1 MQKQNENTMPINE
14 NKSNQ
19 PNDNGKKKGGFL
31 GKFVI
36 ALLIILLCCAV
47 LMGIWRVSR
56 GKMSY
61 DDWDEVLS
69 YVDHSSYNDGDFI
82 LWQGDGEAYFLEEDW
97 DDSKQVTL
105 TDEYQAKLDE
115 LEALNDSGNLTPND
129 YQEKIDEINDWYET
143 ESADIEEEKIMK
155 NYDFNTAQGVFDQKQ
170 IVDSITSSADSIDH
184 IKINAVNSEVV
195 FENSDDNQVTI
206 TIEAQNNGK
215 GRIRY
220 ALEQENNSISFTEK
234 KSKGQFV
241 VRVTVPKKTFDSI
254 NLNNVAA
261 NIDVDHLNCKKLTV
275 NSVSGNIDVSGE
287 AQTLKMNTV
296 SGNLTA
302 DIAPA
307 KTIDINSVSGNIS
320 IKQYAAMPETSIST
334 VSGNVELL
342 YGANASFTVDA
353 KTVKP
358 FEALLENGT
367 NVVGTGDG
375 KVKINS
381 TSGAIKLVLDDTI
394 RDQQTEDKAVT
405 DSSVATAS
413 QKSS

>member
-115 LEALNDSGNLTPND
+115 LEALNDAGDLTPND
-129 YQEKIDEINDWYET
+129 YQEKIDEINDWYEI
-143 ESADIEEEKIMK
+143 ESADIEEEKIMQ

-170 IVDSITSSADSIDH
+170 IVDSITSSADSIDR
-184 IKINAVNSEVV
+184 IKINAVNSKVV

-234 KSKGQFV
+234 KSRGQFI
-241 VRVTVPKKTFDSI
+241 VRVAVPKKTFDRI
-254 NLNNVAA
+254 DLNNVAA
-261 NIDVDHLNCKKLTV
+261 NINVDQLNCKKLTV
-275 NSVSGNIDVSGE
+275 NSVSGNIDVTGA
-287 AQTLKMNTV
+287 AQILTMNTV

-394 RDQQTEDKAVT
+394 RDQRTEDKSVT

-413 QKSS
+413 QKS